1 MWGLALPML
10 HFSHCLG
17 TVVRLPRALIC
28 KGFMLS
34 DLVSAYLKAGY
45 QLASK
50 TQTRIIFRIL
60 EQWIISRRQPF
71 CSTEVCVCAQ
81 KPSKDSL
88 AKE

>member
-1 MWGLALPML
+1 
-10 HFSHCLG
+10 
-17 TVVRLPRALIC
+17 
-28 KGFMLS
+28 MLS

-71 CSTEVCVCAQ
+71 CSTEVCVCVVRGM
-81 KPSKDSL
+81 SL
-88 AKE
+88 APELLLLHG